1 MNPIKRLFAVIENG
15 KSNEFYSFCFE
26 LISYMPN
33 IALLFNNNFVYLRF
47 NKIRNQNEFIWHEE
61 KVWNGITK
69 SK

>member
-1 MNPIKRLFAVIENG
+1 M
-15 KSNEFYSFCFE
+15 SFIAFVFE